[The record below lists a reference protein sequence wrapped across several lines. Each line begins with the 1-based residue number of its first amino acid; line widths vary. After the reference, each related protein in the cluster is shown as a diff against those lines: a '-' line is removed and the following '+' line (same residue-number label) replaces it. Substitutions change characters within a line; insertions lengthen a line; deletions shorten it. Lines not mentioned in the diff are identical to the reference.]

1 MTKIERLV
9 NIGHQ
14 LKLATKLEE
23 TLENNPEALIIEGEK
38 PVYLG
43 NGDLG
48 KMVCANLRQTI
59 IDFKSQVTGG
69 VDFKDVA

>member
-48 KMVCANLRQTI
+48 KMVCDNLRQTI
-59 IDFKSQVTGG
+59 IDFKY
-69 VDFKDVA
+69 F